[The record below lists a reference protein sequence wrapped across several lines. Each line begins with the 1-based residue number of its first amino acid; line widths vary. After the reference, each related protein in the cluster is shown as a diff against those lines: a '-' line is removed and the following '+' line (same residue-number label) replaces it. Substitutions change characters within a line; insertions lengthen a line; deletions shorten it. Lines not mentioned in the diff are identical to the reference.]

1 MPRKK
6 TYTPLG
12 AVVAAAEA
20 EHMSYGEY
28 VAREERHAYISARK
42 PNKPSAWVHPN
53 RTIFEGLDK
62 ELTHLDSRAEWL
74 MDSRAKE
81 KLMEQQAQ
89 REANRIAEQRVCTFL
104 EATETALRKAGKI

>member
-1 MPRKK
+1 MIIAK
-6 TYTPLG
+6 T
-12 AVVAAAEA
+12 EA

-28 VAREERHAYISARK
+28 VAKTEPHAYISARK
-42 PNKPSAWVHPN
+42 PNKPSRWVHPN
-53 RTIFEGLDK
+53 RTLIEGLDK

-74 MDSRAKE
+74 MDPRAKE

-104 EATETALRKAGKI
+104 EATEAALRKAGKI